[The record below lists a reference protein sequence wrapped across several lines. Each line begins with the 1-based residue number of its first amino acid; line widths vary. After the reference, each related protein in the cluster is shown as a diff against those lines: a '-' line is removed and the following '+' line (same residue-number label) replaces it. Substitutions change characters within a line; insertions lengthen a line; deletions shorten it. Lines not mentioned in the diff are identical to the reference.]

1 MLVGDMI
8 HLIEDQT
15 AMFKEAGSAPA
26 RVETQL
32 NLNQNSLHRLG
43 QRLRQNRPKFVMIC
57 ARGSSSHAGI
67 YARYMI
73 ETRLGIPVLPVA
85 PSLSSI
91 FAVKQDLDGVLFLAI
106 SQSGQSPDIL
116 SAAQAAKNGGAFVV
130 AIVNDEHS
138 PLAQLAEMVVPLHAE
153 LETSVAATKTFIC
166 TLSAIAQMVAEWA
179 QLDSLTAGLHSLPG
193 QLEGA
198 FDMTW
203 DEAIEALKETQSLFT
218 ISRGLGLCIAKEA
231 ALKFKETC
239 CLHAE
244 AFSAA
249 EVRHGPIALVKDNFP
264 VIIFSTGDETQAS
277 IDAVTQSV
285 TSRSTKIFVTGRAD
299 KGARLLST
307 VSSEV
312 PELRPI
318 LAIQSFYRFI
328 NALSLSR
335 GLNPDAPDHLKKI
348 TETL

>member
-1 MLVGDMI
+1 MI
-8 HLIEDQT
+8 RLNENQT
-15 AMFKEAGSAPA
+15 AMFKEAGTAPA
-26 RVETQL
+26 RVQTQL
-32 NLNQNSLHRLG
+32 NLNQNSLRDLG
-43 QRLRQNRPKFVMIC
+43 QRLRQNCPKFVMIC

-73 ETRLGIPVLPVA
+73 ETRLGVPVLPVA

-130 AIVNDEHS
+130 AIVNDDHS
-138 PLAQLAEMVVPLHAE
+138 PLARLAEMVIPIHADV
-153 LETSVAATKTFIC
+153 ETSVAATKTFIC

-179 QLDSLTAGLHSLPG
+179 QIDSLTTGLHGLPG
-193 QLEGA
+193 QLEQA
-198 FDMTW
+198 FEIKW
-203 DEAIEALKETQSLFT
+203 DEAIEALKSTQSLFT

-239 CLHAE
+239 TLHAE

-249 EVRHGPIALVKDNFP
+249 EVRHGPIALVKDDFP
-264 VIIFSTGDETQAS
+264 VMLFSTGDEAQAS

-285 TSRSTKIFVTGRAD
+285 AARSTKIFATGNPY
-299 KGARLLST
+299 KGAHLLPT
-307 VSSEV
+307 ISSEV

-335 GLNPDAPDHLKKI
+335 GLNPDAPEHLKKI
-348 TETL
+348 TETM